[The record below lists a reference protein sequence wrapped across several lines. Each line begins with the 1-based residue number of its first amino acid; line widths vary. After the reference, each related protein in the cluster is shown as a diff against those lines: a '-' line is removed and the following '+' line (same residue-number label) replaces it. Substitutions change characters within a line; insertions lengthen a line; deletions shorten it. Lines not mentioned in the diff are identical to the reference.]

1 MPGLSEEI
9 GMIWDADAG
18 IFYNILIGFQSKN
31 RAEKADADARKG
43 NCKLIK
49 AVNLKN

>member
-1 MPGLSEEI
+1 MHGLSEEI

-31 RAEKADADARKG
+31 RAEKEDADARKG
-43 NCKLIK
+43 KSQHHQ
-49 AVNLKN
+49 

>member
-43 NCKLIK
+43 NLA
-49 AVNLKN
+49 AVAYS